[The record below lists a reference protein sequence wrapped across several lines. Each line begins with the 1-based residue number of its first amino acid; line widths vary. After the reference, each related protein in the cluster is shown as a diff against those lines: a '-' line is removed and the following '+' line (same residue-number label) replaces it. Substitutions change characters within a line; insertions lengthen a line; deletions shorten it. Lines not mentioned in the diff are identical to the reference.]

1 MLYEVPCLRSSIVIS
16 AVSSLRLG
24 VVIMHHRL
32 AEWPILRALAQTLN
46 QTLDLRSALETAL
59 GHVLTLMGLEAGW
72 IYLRNEGDQYGLIA
86 RYQLPPALTYPGLAW
101 QGDCVCQESCHQ
113 GRLTEPELMVCSRLR
128 RAIGDKRGLSHHIS
142 IALRD
147 QTRIVGI
154 LNLATNQWARLD
166 ATDQQLVAA
175 IGDLIG
181 TAIARAHLYEEFN
194 VRRVQERRAL
204 LSLSQELLVSD
215 DLEPTLQRLT
225 RIGARLLD
233 ADACAFIEADEEG
246 GRAILRACYGWA
258 LPAASLWP
266 LTLDD
271 SHPHLWYLPER
282 SAQLANDA
290 LMRLPPLLDQ
300 QHFQG
305 HLAAPVDLGGAHLGL
320 LLVNTITPR
329 EFLDSEAELLGL
341 LASQVAQMIDRER
354 LHQEALARQRLER
367 ELDLAREIQASFLP
381 ASCPQVPGLAI
392 NAFYRAAR
400 QVGGDFYDF
409 IEMPPAIP
417 NGAPRLGVVIADVT
431 DKGVPAALFMALAR
445 TLLRA
450 SAIDGSPPVAVLQ
463 RANRLILSDSRAGL
477 FVTCFYALIDPASG
491 HITYANGG
499 HNYPLLYRRATDQ
512 IVPLVAQ
519 GIVLGIMPEPHFVPG
534 EITLDTGDVL
544 LFYTD
549 GITEAMNQQHEL
561 FGDERLATV
570 LRTASQRSP
579 TEIVAAV
586 LAAVQQ
592 FVGDAPQADD
602 MTMVVIK
609 RI

>member
-1 MLYEVPCLRSSIVIS
+1 
-16 AVSSLRLG
+16 
-24 VVIMHHRL
+24 MHHRL